1 MSDISDDKIRRLDGS
16 LLLVFVELVRH
27 RRTTV
32 VAERLGLTQ
41 SAVSHALARL
51 RDLFS
56 DPLFVR
62 RATGLSPTQHAL
74 ELAPK
79 LEEILRLTRD
89 SLGLAERFDPRTSER
104 HFRLGAPDYLCSLIS
119 PALLGRFEQAAPRAR
134 FSFRLA
140 LGNEA
145 LAALERDDIDVA
157 LGRFREP
164 LPQYRVQRLFEEQYC
179 VVARK
184 GHPRVRRALDLTT
197 YAGLGHVLTSV
208 AGDFTGFNDPAL
220 RRLRIDRRVVASV
233 PRFLIALAVV
243 AESDAIATV
252 PRQLALRHARGMK
265 LQVLPPPFELEPFD
279 VVAVSRQRTDPA
291 VDWLTEQ
298 LRAVGGAESGV
309 SR

>member
-27 RRTTV
+27 RRTTI

-51 RDLFS
+51 RELFS

-62 RATGLSPTQHAL
+62 RANGLAPTQHAL

-89 SLGLAERFDPRTSER
+89 SLGLSQRFDARTSTR
-104 HFRLGAPDYLCSLIS
+104 HFRLGAPDYLCSLLS

-140 LGNEA
+140 LGGEA

-157 LGRFREP
+157 VGRFGDA
-164 LPQYRVQRLFEEQYC
+164 LPEYRVQRLFQEQYC

-184 GHPRVRRALDLTT
+184 GHPRVRRALDLAA
-197 YAGLGHVLTSV
+197 YAELGHVLTSV
-208 AGDFTGFNDPAL
+208 SGDFTGFTDPAL

-252 PRQLALRHARGMK
+252 PRRLALRHARGMG
-265 LQVLPPPFELEPFD
+265 LRVLPTPFELPAFE

-298 LRAVGGAESGV
+298 LRAVGSAQNP
-309 SR
+309 